1 MKDSAQTQAPT
12 TANQV
17 PIFPILL
24 VNFIGTLGYSI
35 ILPFLIILVL
45 KFGGNEM
52 TYGVM
57 GATYSLF
64 QFIGAPILGSW
75 SDRYGRRKILL
86 LSEAGTF
93 LAWML
98 FIIAIL
104 MPETTG
110 FRIPFPMLGAFAMS
124 LPLGIL
130 LLARALDGI
139 TGGNVSVANAYLAD
153 ITTEKDRKR
162 NFGKMAASANI
173 GFIVGPAFAGLL
185 GGTALNELLPV
196 LAAALVSLVAIF
208 MIASMPESKLCTIA
222 KPVDEG
228 RLKKVFGQE
237 HKECYKM
244 TGDGKAKLKDILQ
257 LKNIPFILVLYFAI
271 FLAFNFFYV
280 AFPMH
285 AVEGLHWSLFKLGI
299 FFSFLSLVMVCVQ
312 GPVLSRIS
320 NKFSDSTL
328 TLAGSVI
335 LAVGFFLFTS
345 MNEVLIFFGILGFSF
360 GNGIMWP
367 SFLSILS
374 KAAGDKYQGAVQ
386 GYASSAGSLASII
399 GLIVGGVVYG
409 FMGVQTF
416 LLSGVLILVI
426 FVMCFKLVAVEN
438 SGHPSTSSG

>member
-1 MKDSAQTQAPT
+1 MKNEQNPGSAALS
-12 TANQV
+12 NQI

-35 ILPFLIILVL
+35 ILPFLIIVVL

-57 GATYSLF
+57 GATYSFF
-64 QFIGAPILGSW
+64 QLIGAPILGNW
-75 SDRYGRRKILL
+75 SDRYGRKKILL
-86 LSEAGTF
+86 LSQAGTF
-93 LAWML
+93 LAWIL
-98 FIIAIL
+98 FMFALL
-104 MPETTG
+104 MPETSG
-110 FRIPFPMLGAFAMS
+110 FDIPFPLLGAFAMS
-124 LPLGIL
+124 LPLGVL

-153 ITTEKDRKR
+153 VTSDKDRKR

-173 GFIVGPAFAGLL
+173 GFIVGPAFAGVL

-196 LAAALVSLVAIF
+196 MAATMVSLAAIF
-208 MIASMPESKLCTIA
+208 VIAFMPESKLCTIA

-228 RLKKVFGQE
+228 RLKKIFGQE

-244 TGDGKAKLKDILQ
+244 AGAGKASFKDVLQ
-257 LKNIPFILVLYFAI
+257 LKNIPFIIVLYFLI

-280 AFPMH
+280 AFPVH
-285 AVEGLHWSLFKLGI
+285 AVQGLNWSLFKLGM
-299 FFSFLSLVMVCVQ
+299 FFSVLSLIMVCVQ
-312 GPVLSRIS
+312 GPVLSKIS

-335 LAVGFFLFTS
+335 LAIGFFLFTS
-345 MNEVLIFFGILGFSF
+345 KSEALIFVGVLFFSA

-367 SFLSILS
+367 CFLSILS

-399 GLIVGGVVYG
+399 GLIAGGVLYG
-409 FMGVQTF
+409 LIGVQTF
-416 LLSGVLILVI
+416 LLSGILILLI
-426 FVMCFKLVAVEN
+426 FVLSFKLVSVEN
-438 SGHPSTSSG
+438 SYVPESSG

>member
-1 MKDSAQTQAPT
+1 MKNEQNPGSAALS
-12 TANQV
+12 NQI

-35 ILPFLIILVL
+35 ILPFLIIVVL

-57 GATYSLF
+57 GATYSFF
-64 QFIGAPILGSW
+64 QLIGAPILGNW
-75 SDRYGRRKILL
+75 SDRYGRKKILL
-86 LSEAGTF
+86 LSQAGTF
-93 LAWML
+93 LAWIL
-98 FIIAIL
+98 FMFALL
-104 MPETTG
+104 MPETSG
-110 FRIPFPMLGAFAMS
+110 FDIPFPLLGAFAMS
-124 LPLGIL
+124 LPLGVL

-153 ITTEKDRKR
+153 VTSDKDRKR

-173 GFIVGPAFAGLL
+173 GFIVGPAFAGVL

-196 LAAALVSLVAIF
+196 MAATMVSLAAIF
-208 MIASMPESKLCTIA
+208 VIAFMPESKLCTIA

-228 RLKKVFGQE
+228 RLKKIFGQE

-244 TGDGKAKLKDILQ
+244 AGAGKASFKDVLQ
-257 LKNIPFILVLYFAI
+257 LKNIPFIIVLYFLI

-280 AFPMH
+280 AFPVH
-285 AVEGLHWSLFKLGI
+285 AVQGLNWSLFKLGM
-299 FFSFLSLVMVCVQ
+299 FFSVLSLIMVCVQ
-312 GPVLSRIS
+312 GPVLSKIS

-335 LAVGFFLFTS
+335 LAIGFFLFTS
-345 MNEVLIFFGILGFSF
+345 KSEALIFVGVLFFSA

-367 SFLSILS
+367 CFLSILS

-399 GLIVGGVVYG
+399 GLIAGGVLYG
-409 FMGVQTF
+409 LIGVQTF
-416 LLSGVLILVI
+416 LLSGILILLI
-426 FVMCFKLVAVEN
+426 FVLSFRLVSVEN
-438 SGHPSTSSG
+438 SYVPESSG